1 MKAMKLLQAI
11 SVAAAAALLLSGCA
25 TRLPEPIRGD
35 GTETTSYRP
44 VVERGDDATGTALR
58 WGGVIAAVHNRKDHS
73 EIEVVYF
80 TLRGTGRPWVTN
92 ETPGRFRFVVDG
104 FADPE
109 VYRLG
114 REVTVLGD
122 LRGFETDLIG
132 EYEFSFPVM
141 TARGVQLWRE
151 DPQRIEVWH
160 RDPMSPWYRHYLY
173 GTGPYRY
180 HPYYFPYGTRPIQR
194 APERSSPPEQQR
206 PRRQETESPRSRTDI
221 RQQQ

>member
-1 MKAMKLLQAI
+1 MKAMTVMKAI
-11 SVAAAAALLLSGCA
+11 IVSATALLLLSGCA
-25 TRLPEPIRGD
+25 SRLPEPIRGD
-35 GTETTSYRP
+35 IPETTTYRA
-44 VVERGDDATGTALR
+44 VVEQSEQAIGTSLR

-80 TLRGTGRPWVTN
+80 TLRGTGRPWVSN
-92 ETPGRFRFVVDG
+92 ETPGRFRFIVDG

-109 VYRLG
+109 IYRVG
-114 REVTVLGD
+114 REVTVLGE
-122 LRGFETDLIG
+122 LSGFQTDLIG
-132 EYEFSFPVM
+132 EYEFSFPIVSS
-141 TARGVQLWRE
+141 RGVQLWRE

-160 RDPMSPWYRHYLY
+160 RDPFSPWYRHYLY

-194 APERSSPPEQQR
+194 APEPSSPPEQRR
-206 PRRQETESPRSRTDI
+206 PRVESESPRSRTDI